1 MHARLLALIGVSDCK
16 AVVHSCSAT
25 TYPVHLLFLPLPMS
39 PPTDTILLTLIST
52 YLLHAIITLTNN
64 VLCSLSATDSFSAAL
79 LDPGTLLTWIPH
91 LVSLPDKHKD
101 SILTRTYTV
110 LTKSFPSLST
120 GFHST
125 FLIRMYALKCLLC
138 TSSGTVQP
146 TNFWDQVQKSCT
158 ACVKTL
164 SPMSEAEELSVAKL
178 VSECLGELVQMAQS
192 RSSFIEGKSFILICE
207 MWMSFAKR
215 VRDHSS
221 KHYVFLIC

>member
-1 MHARLLALIGVSDCK
+1 L
-16 AVVHSCSAT
+16 
-25 TYPVHLLFLPLPMS
+25 
-39 PPTDTILLTLIST
+39 
-52 YLLHAIITLTNN
+52 
-64 VLCSLSATDSFSAAL
+64 SLTDSFSAAL
-79 LDPGTLLTWIPH
+79 LDPGTLLTWMPH
-91 LVSLPDKHKD
+91 FVSLPDKHKD

-120 GFHST
+120 SSHST

-146 TNFWDQVQKSCT
+146 TNFWDQVRKSCT
-158 ACVKTL
+158 ACVKTS
-164 SPMSEAEELSVAKL
+164 SPMSEVEELSSAKL

-192 RSSFIEGKSFILICE
+192 RSSFIEGKSFILTCE

-221 KHYVFLIC
+221 RSQHYVFLIR